1 MSFGKLFGGLAN
13 SITTGIVAGQNRDFA
28 AQQLQKQQDFTASQ
42 NQLNRDFAASQQLK
56 NQQFAHYM
64 FSNSARM
71 RMKDL
76 EAAGINPMLATGNN
90 AFTAGGSGSASPKN
104 FEKKT
109 DQTTPGNQ
117 PSRGQKRDKISAKNV
132 FVIK

>member
-1 MSFGKLFGGLAN
+1 MSFGKLFGGLTN

-42 NQLNRDFAASQQLK
+42 NQLNRDFQAQQQLK

-64 FSNSARM
+64 FSNSAQM

-76 EAAGINPMLATGNN
+76 KAAGINPILATGNA
-90 AFTAGGSGSASPKN
+90 AFKAGGSTGSPTN

-117 PSRGQKRDKISAKNV
+117 PSRGQKKEKINAKNV